1 MPTPVFMTD
10 HTLDA
15 LSNSV
20 TNPHHLQYY
29 AKLSANVT
37 IDPLYAGRVVHLNSS
52 GEYETGLPN
61 TTRACHM
68 PLFLW
73 QSSNDPDVA
82 NPGASSRAGG
92 WVAGAPTGKIKT
104 LVATGGWELESTEYD
119 TDATYTPGAGLTAT
133 SANTTAATG
142 GRITTGTAYDVPL
155 CGVVSRGEYTN
166 CHGAGVIAFWSVWLP
181 RYKAAD

>member
-20 TNPHHLQYY
+20 TNPHHLQYF

-37 IDPLYAGRVVHLNSS
+37 IDPFYAGRVVHLNSS
-52 GEYETGLPN
+52 NEYETGLPD

-68 PLFLW
+68 PLFTW

-82 NPGASSRAGG
+82 NPGASARAGG
-92 WVAGAPTGKIKT
+92 WVAGAPTGVIKT
-104 LVATGGWELESTEYD
+104 LVATGGWELESTEYADD
-119 TDATYTPGAGLTAT
+119 TYAPGDGLTAAN
-133 SANTTAATG
+133 ANTTAATG
-142 GRITTGTAYDVPL
+142 GVLAKGVAYDVPL

-166 CHGAGVIAFWSVWLP
+166 CHGVSVLGFWSVWLP
-181 RYKAAD
+181 RYKA